1 MSRKVLG
8 AVVLAL
14 VTLAPA
20 TALPQ
25 SLAET
30 ARKEQARRKQA
41 SPAATPKVYTESDL
55 PASPAR
61 PVSESDAAGEA
72 EKARVR
78 SSAEKSSAARDSSE
92 ASRQREIA
100 AFKARA
106 AEIQA
111 RIARAEAL
119 VQQLG
124 NHPTGGGKVCRL
136 PEGVFRP
143 GETAPEQVVCPYQME
158 SRYDVAKRN
167 LGRLREELV
176 ALQNE
181 ALRLGIAF

>member
-1 MSRKVLG
+1 M
-8 AVVLAL
+8 
-14 VTLAPA
+14 
-20 TALPQ
+20 
-25 SLAET
+25 
-30 ARKEQARRKQA
+30 
-41 SPAATPKVYTESDL
+41 AA
-55 PASPAR
+55 
-61 PVSESDAAGEA
+61 
-72 EKARVR
+72 
-78 SSAEKSSAARDSSE
+78 SE

-100 AFKARA
+100 AFRARA

-111 RIARAEAL
+111 RIARAEAV

-158 SRYDVAKRN
+158 SRYDVANRN
-167 LGRLREELV
+167 LGRIREELV